1 MMRPIRP
8 VALKYKSLDPTGQRY
23 PISFGNPITQHLR
36 ESVSGVKFDIIQHV
50 MDEITRETT

>member
-1 MMRPIRP
+1 MRPIRP